1 MIKDYRF
8 KDIEIYLKK
17 DTEVGKEILDAFE
30 SLSDAAIIFSPI
42 IFGPQFLPMLELLD
56 VKDRLFS
63 LGRKVYDFIAQKVE
77 LDYLDRTEQ
86 IRAAYALICYTAYFD
101 VLQDALPNTV
111 RRKLKLKFE
120 KKKELLEE
128 SIETTETL
136 QLSPTVPDIHCKVFY
151 ADHVT
156 AFSEIKEQLTEIYK
170 RVCNNLIKM
179 IREASIFDEEKK
191 KDNQE
196 FEKLKETLWKL
207 PQKAIEVYEAQYIHL
222 ADQFN
227 DFALFAQL
235 QNFEGIHHAIKNN
248 KTALEL
254 VIGTT
259 KRIDV
264 GLSNLS
270 NIVNSIETNYNAI
283 QAQDIVDDLRK
294 KYIAFIQEPIIDD
307 REIKSD
313 TEMMLSL
320 IHI

>member
-196 FEKLKETLWKL
+196 FEKLKETL
-207 PQKAIEVYEAQYIHL
+207 
-222 ADQFN
+222 
-227 DFALFAQL
+227 
-235 QNFEGIHHAIKNN
+235 
-248 KTALEL
+248 
-254 VIGTT
+254 
-259 KRIDV
+259 
-264 GLSNLS
+264 
-270 NIVNSIETNYNAI
+270 
-283 QAQDIVDDLRK
+283 
-294 KYIAFIQEPIIDD
+294 
-307 REIKSD
+307 
-313 TEMMLSL
+313 
-320 IHI
+320 

>member
-8 KDIEIYLKK
+8 KDIEKYLKK
-17 DTEVGKEILDAFE
+17 DTEVGKEILDAFK

-42 IFGPQFLPMLELLD
+42 IFGPQFLPILELLD
-56 VKDRLFS
+56 VKDRLYE
-63 LGRKVYDFIAQKVE
+63 LGHKVYDFIAQKVE

-101 VLQDALPNTV
+101 VLQDALPNMV
-111 RRKLKLKFE
+111 RKNLKLKFE
-120 KKKELLEE
+120 KKKEFFEE

-136 QLSPTVPDIHCKVFY
+136 QLPPTIHDIHCKVFY

-156 AFSEIKEQLTEIYK
+156 SFSEIKEYLTEIYK
-170 RVCNNLIKM
+170 RICNNLIKM

-196 FEKLKETLWKL
+196 FEKLKETLGKL
-207 PQKAIEVYEAQYIHL
+207 PQKAIKVYEAQYIHL

-235 QNFEGIHHAIKNN
+235 QNFEGIHYAIEKN

-254 VIGTT
+254 VIDTT

-264 GLSNLS
+264 GFSNLS
-270 NIVNSIETNYNAI
+270 HIINSIATNYHAI
-283 QAQDIVDDLRK
+283 QVQDIVDDLRK
-294 KYIAFIQEPIIDD
+294 KYIAFQ
-307 REIKSD
+307 K
-313 TEMMLSL
+313 LSGSYKQSA
-320 IHI
+320 I